1 MKKVASFFAS
11 SLCGPYGFCGILV
24 AILLGPVPVGRD
36 IDPGIATRRRFCATQ
51 TRRSPEILDMFQGNE
66 RHGLRVVRTR
76 LGRLPVTLYSFPVCP
91 GPPVSTGE
99 GDRRPD
105 FHERSG

>member
-51 TRRSPEILDMFQGNE
+51 TRRSPEILGVFQGNE
-66 RHGLRVVRTR
+66 RHVLRVVRTHIGAPSR
-76 LGRLPVTLYSFPVCP
+76 NLVVISSQPKA
-91 GPPVSTGE
+91 TGE
-99 GDRRPD
+99 YRMR
-105 FHERSG
+105 E

>member
-1 MKKVASFFAS
+1 MK
-11 SLCGPYGFCGILV
+11 SLIWFCRLVGICGILI
-24 AILLGPVPVGRD
+24 AISFGLDSDGRD

-99 GDRRPD
+99 GDWRPN
-105 FHERSG
+105 FHERSE